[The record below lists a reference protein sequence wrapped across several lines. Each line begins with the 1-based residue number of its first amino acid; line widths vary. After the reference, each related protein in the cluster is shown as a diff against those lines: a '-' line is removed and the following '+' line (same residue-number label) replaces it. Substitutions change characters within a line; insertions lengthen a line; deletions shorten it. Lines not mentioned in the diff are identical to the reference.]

1 VETDLSTFDVAAVR
15 DCFPALRRAQDGVP
29 CVFADAP
36 GGTQVPR
43 TVIEAV
49 SRYLQ
54 WDNANTGGAFPTS
67 EATDAVVAA
76 ARRAGA
82 DLLGCAPREIVFG
95 ANMTTLAF
103 SLSRS
108 VARDL
113 RPGDEVVVTALDHD
127 ANIIPWVNAARD
139 AGADVRWIGFDP
151 HSCTLDLETLDNA
164 LGSRTRVVA
173 FTLASNA
180 VGTITAAEEVIRRAR
195 STDALVIADAVHLA
209 PHRAI
214 DVSALGVD
222 VLFCSAYKLFGP
234 HIGIMFL
241 RYEASDRLVPY
252 KVRPAL
258 DSSPDRWETGTKN
271 HEGLAGFTAAVDYI
285 ARLGQSMATEGGRRP
300 RVVAGMNAVANYE
313 ATLTARFLEGL
324 QSIENI
330 RLYGLGEERIGERTP
345 TFALRIRDRHPREVA
360 EHLGRKGIFVWDG
373 DYYAPAVMEQ
383 LGLEDWGGAV
393 RVGFC
398 HANSDEEIDR
408 VLSEV
413 EALAGR

>member
-285 ARLGQSMATEGGRRP
+285 AGLGQSMATEGGRRP

-313 ATLTARFLEGL
+313 ATLTARFSRASNRSRTSACTAWARSGSVSARQPSLCESATAILGRWPSTSDARASSCGTATITPL
-324 QSIENI
+324 
-330 RLYGLGEERIGERTP
+330 RLWSNSASRIGEEPCASAFATRT
-345 TFALRIRDRHPREVA
+345 AMKRSIA
-360 EHLGRKGIFVWDG
+360 
-373 DYYAPAVMEQ
+373 
-383 LGLEDWGGAV
+383 
-393 RVGFC
+393 
-398 HANSDEEIDR
+398 S
-408 VLSEV
+408 
-413 EALAGR
+413 